1 VELDSKVK
9 PLAEA
14 FASEPHYSE
23 ILLSDARARTAAI
36 AELIGPGPEV
46 ASVDEVSIPVEGSQI
61 GGRVYAPAEEPLGV
75 IVFFHGGGW
84 VIGEVEHYDVLARR
98 LTTQSSCKVLS
109 VEYRRAPEHPFP
121 TAVTDC
127 HAAFEWAAAE
137 LADGLPLVLAGDSAG
152 GNLAATCAHLGRD
165 SAGSKAVLQVLMY
178 PVTDC
183 DLATA
188 SYQEQATGG
197 LLTKRDMVWFW
208 DQYVTDP
215 SNRDNPLASPLKFED
230 FSGLP
235 AAVVVVPWFDP
246 LRSEV
251 EAYAN
256 RMTEAG
262 VPVDLLRFPDQPH
275 GFISLVQFSP
285 AATLAVTEVC
295 SLIKAKLEGAD
306 VL

>member
-1 VELDSKVK
+1 MGLDTRVK

-23 ILLSDARARTAAI
+23 IPLAEARARTAAI
-36 AELIGPGPEV
+36 AELIGAGPEV
-46 ASVDEVSIPVEGSQI
+46 ASVDEVSIPVEGDQI
-61 GGRVYAPAEEPLGV
+61 LGRVYTPAEEPLGV

-121 TAVTDC
+121 TAVHDC
-127 HAAFEWAAAE
+127 KAAFEWAAAE
-137 LADGLPLVLAGDSAG
+137 LADGLPLVLAGDSSG
-152 GNLAATCAHLGRD
+152 GNLAATCAHLVRD
-165 SAGSKAVLQVLMY
+165 GAGPKAVLQVLMY
-178 PVTDC
+178 PVTDS
-183 DLATA
+183 DLDTD

-208 DQYVTDP
+208 DQYVTDD
-215 SNRDNPLASPLKFED
+215 SDRDNPLASPLKFED

-235 AAVVVVPWFDP
+235 EAIVVVPWFDP
-246 LRSEV
+246 LRSGV
-251 EAYAN
+251 EAYAD
-256 RMTEAG
+256 RMTAAG
-262 VPVDLLRFPDQPH
+262 VPVDVLRFPDQPH
-275 GFISLVQFSP
+275 GFISLVQFLP
-285 AATLAVTEVC
+285 AATVAVTEV
-295 SLIKAKLEGAD
+295 SYLIKAKLEAAD